1 MTLHAAERRCLEH
14 VFTILE
20 LNGLGHTGGSLSVL
34 QTLVALYFDVARVD
48 PANPAWPDRDR
59 IVLSKAHACEAMYA
73 VLAER
78 GFFPAERFAE
88 YLRFGSMLQ
97 GHTERCTPGVEYSGG
112 SLGQGICFAAG
123 LAYAAKLRRQQH
135 RIFCIVG
142 DGECHE
148 GSVWEA
154 AMFGAHYRLDNLYV
168 AVDYNHYADHANI
181 SELMELEP
189 FVEKWR
195 SFGWETVFVEQGND
209 VERVAAAFKGVT
221 AEGRPKCLVV
231 NTVKNCGVAV
241 WAEHRLHQAN
251 GQLLRDGLAEGR
263 ARLHVE

>member
-1 MTLHAAERRCLEH
+1 MNLKTAERRCLEH

-78 GFFPAERFAE
+78 GFFPVERFAE
-88 YLRFGSMLQ
+88 YLRFASMLQ
-97 GHTERCTPGVEYSGG
+97 GHTERCTPGIEYSGG
-112 SLGQGICFAAG
+112 SLGQGICFAGG
-123 LAYAAKLRRQQH
+123 LAYAAQLRGRSH
-135 RIFCIVG
+135 RVFCVAG

-154 AMFGAHYRLDNLYV
+154 AMFGAHYKLDNLYV

-189 FVEKWR
+189 FVDKWR
-195 SFGWETVFVEQGND
+195 SFGWDTVFVPEGND
-209 VERVAAAFKGVT
+209 VERVAAAFRSFSQD
-221 AEGRPKCLVV
+221 GRPKCLIA
-231 NTVKNCGVAV
+231 NTVKNYSVPI
-241 WAEHRLHQAN
+241 WAERHLHQAA
-251 GQLLRDGLAEGR
+251 GELLRTGLAQGR
-263 ARLHVE
+263 AALNVD